1 MNSRTYV
8 LYIFDNC
15 EHITLFVFCV
25 AFSPNFG
32 YNISKKTE
40 MFSQF
45 ITYESCDGSDRTVK

>member
-1 MNSRTYV
+1 MNARTYV
-8 LYIFDNC
+8 LYIFHNYK
-15 EHITLFVFCV
+15 HITLFVFCV
-25 AFSPNFG
+25 EFSPDFD